1 MNDQPSRGTV
11 GVLGAGVMGETL
23 LAGLL
28 RAGYPPS
35 DIVITEKRAERGA
48 ELAERYGVEVLD
60 NVEAAKTRD
69 TLVLVLKPQDIR
81 GLLDEIAEHVDAS
94 TLVISIAAGI
104 PSSYIESRLPEGTP
118 VIRVMPNTPALV
130 GQGMSAISPGS
141 AAGPQHVQTARD
153 ILRAT
158 GRVVEVAEYQQ
169 DAVTALSGSGP
180 AYIFLVAEAMIDA
193 GVLMGLPR
201 DIATQLATQTIYG
214 AATMISESGTH
225 PTLLREQVSS
235 PGGTT
240 VAGLRALEQ
249 HGLRSAFMAA
259 VEAAHDRSK
268 ELSDPS

>member
-1 MNDQPSRGTV
+1 MNEPTRRGTV

-28 RAGYPPS
+28 RAGYEPS
-35 DIVITEKRAERGA
+35 GVVITEKRAERGA
-48 ELAERYGVEVLD
+48 ELAERYGVDVVD
-60 NVEAAKTRD
+60 NVAAAKRCD
-69 TLVLVLKPQDIR
+69 TLVLVLKPQDI
-81 GLLDEIAEHVDAS
+81 GALLDEIAQHVHAS

-104 PSSYIESRLPEGTP
+104 PIGYIEGRLPAGTP

-130 GQGMSAISPGS
+130 GQGMAAISAGS
-141 AAGPQHVQTARD
+141 AAGPQHVETAQD
-153 ILRAT
+153 ILSAT
-158 GRVVEVAEYQQ
+158 GKVVEVAEYQQ
-169 DAVTALSGSGP
+169 DAVTAVSGSGP
-180 AYIFLVAEAMIDA
+180 AYVFLVAEAMIDA

-201 DIATQLATQTIYG
+201 DIATQLAAQTIYG
-214 AATMISESGTH
+214 AATMICESGTH
-225 PTLLREQVSS
+225 PTLLRERVSS

-268 ELSDPS
+268 QLSDPS